1 MNETI
6 KTDKSRIITVVGI
19 VLMLAFI
26 LTNFTPYSGLVGYS
40 ILVGIAG
47 FFIVEWVSKTPD
59 SESGLRFKT
68 FFADLK
74 KCSPLLWLII
84 PVVSTIADMY
94 LGTLLFDTRYVEHV
108 MGRTDAILNF
118 ENMLILAGQFIIG
131 ALGEEIAFRGFF
143 VGKGTKVFGFWPVA
157 IVSSVFFALAHLASG
172 NAAIVAYDLAGI
184 LFDAII
190 YSLIMRKTNNCLVS
204 TLSHFLVNMLGMIL
218 VFAFI
223 L

>member
-1 MNETI
+1 M
-6 KTDKSRIITVVGI
+6 
-19 VLMLAFI
+19 
-26 LTNFTPYSGLVGYS
+26 
-40 ILVGIAG
+40 
-47 FFIVEWVSKTPD
+47 
-59 SESGLRFKT
+59 
-68 FFADLK
+68 
-74 KCSPLLWLII
+74 
-84 PVVSTIADMY
+84 
-94 LGTLLFDTRYVEHV
+94 
-108 MGRTDAILNF
+108 
-118 ENMLILAGQFIIG
+118 
-131 ALGEEIAFRGFF
+131 
-143 VGKGTKVFGFWPVA
+143 GKGTKVFGFWPVA